1 MGNCYSDE
9 HANGE
14 GDVMTG
20 GVDFEPPRLTV
31 KERFITRITEN
42 NQQREVE
49 IREGTPYI
57 ITQTKPG
64 WVEIKLVRSRQ
75 RVWIKNTQWEK
86 LGYSRDEA

>member
-20 GVDFEPPRLTV
+20 SVDFSPRLTV

-42 NQQREVE
+42 NEQREIE
-49 IREGTPYI
+49 ILEGMAYT
-57 ITQTKPG
+57 ITRTKPG
-64 WVEIKLVRSRQ
+64 WVEIKLERIRK
-75 RVWIKNTQWEK
+75 RVWIKNTHWEK